1 MYSDLLLIRKMK
13 QGEESAFDLF
23 VRKYYKEI
31 LAYCG
36 YRCSDREYAED
47 ITQETFVRFF
57 AKLSDYNYRAKTKN
71 YLYTIAGNLCK
82 DYFKKIKEIPVEE
95 SELSTQIEFAQHP
108 MEHALNRITV
118 DWALKQLPD
127 ELSEVV
133 TLYYFQELKIK
144 EIAGILHIGVPLVKY
159 RLKQAKTQLGKL
171 LGKEGIYESG
181 RRING
186 I

>member
-1 MYSDLLLIRKMK
+1 MYSDFLLIRKMK

-36 YRCSDREYAED
+36 YRYPDKECAED

-57 AKLSDYNYRAKTKN
+57 AKLSDYNHMGKTKN

-95 SELSTQIEFAQHP
+95 SELSTQIEFAEYP
-108 MEHALNRITV
+108 MEHALNRLTV
-118 DWALKQLPD
+118 EWALKQLPN

-133 TLYYFQELKIK
+133 TLYYFQELKLT
-144 EIAGILHIGVPLVKY
+144 EIADILHISVPLVKY
-159 RLKQAKTQLGKL
+159 RLKQAKMQLRKL
-171 LGKEGIYESG
+171 FGKEGIYESG
-181 RRING
+181 RTTYG
-186 I
+186 L